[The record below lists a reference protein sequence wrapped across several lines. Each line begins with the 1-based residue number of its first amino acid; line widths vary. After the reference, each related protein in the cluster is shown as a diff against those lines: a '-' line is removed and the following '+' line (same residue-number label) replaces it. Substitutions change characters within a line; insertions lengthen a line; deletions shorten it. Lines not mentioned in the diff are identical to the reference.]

1 MNRTF
6 NLSLL
11 IILFLLLASLST
23 LFAQT
28 ITGKVFIDGVK
39 SPAEYVNIGII
50 GKQIGTVSDGSGKFS
65 IEIPTANRE
74 DSLYFS
80 RIGLERKGFKI
91 SDLLKMKEVKIFLS
105 ENKIALNEFKVVPK
119 TFKKKILGVRTKSK
133 SVGAGFNN
141 YHLGYELGLRMNVR
155 KPTYIQ
161 KVNINIAFCTYDSIF
176 LRLNIYKVEK
186 DDNFEN
192 ILLEPIYISLPKS
205 ALNNTISI
213 DLSSQ
218 YLYVEDDFIVSLE
231 YVRELGEGEL
241 MFSASMIS
249 QATYFRETSQ
259 GKWNKIPA
267 PIGISINAEV
277 ETEN

>member
-28 ITGKVFIDGVK
+28 INGKVFVEGIK
-39 SPAEYVNIGII
+39 SPAEYVNIGIM
-50 GKQIGTVSDGSGKFS
+50 GKQIGTVSDGTGKFS
-65 IEIPTANRE
+65 IEIPISNQE
-74 DSLYFS
+74 DTLYFS
-80 RIGLERKGFKI
+80 RIGLERKGYKI

-119 TFKKKILGVRTKSK
+119 SFKKKTVGVTTKSK
-133 SVGAGFNN
+133 NVSAGFDN
-141 YHLGYELGLRMNVR
+141 YHLGYELGLKMNVR

-161 KVNINIAFCTYDSIF
+161 KVNINIASCTYDSIF
-176 LRLNIYKVEK
+176 LRLNIYKVGKE
-186 DDNFEN
+186 DTFDN
-192 ILLEPIYISLPKS
+192 ILLEPVYIRLPKE
-205 ALNNTISI
+205 ALTNTITI
-213 DLSSQ
+213 DLSSK
-218 YLYVEDDFIVSLE
+218 YLYVEDDFMVTLE
-231 YVRELGEGEL
+231 YIRDLGEGKL
-241 MFSASMIS
+241 MFCASMIS

>member
-161 KVNINIAFCTYDSIF
+161 KVNINISFCTYDSIF